1 MPAMHLDEE
10 QVWRVL
16 HGELAAAVEL
26 SIREHLAG
34 CADCRER
41 LETARREEHDVYA
54 LLRQVDHPVP
64 SANPTVMVAG
74 VRGRGAGRRRLAAGI
89 VLAVGFAGVAYA
101 APGSPVP
108 MWVAEMLER
117 LSAPRH
123 PAQVERP
130 SPPSSSATAGIA
142 VAPGR
147 ALVIVFTSRQPV
159 GEAVVSLTDSS
170 QLTVHAPIAAATFT
184 SEPDR
189 LVIHNQG
196 SSANF
201 DIAVPTSAPRVE
213 IRVGEEPRFLKEGP
227 RITTRPPM
235 TGTNSR
241 YVVPLTDSKP

>member
-1 MPAMHLDEE
+1 MHLDEE

-16 HGELAAAVEL
+16 HGELAAAVEP

-41 LETARREEHDVYA
+41 LETARREEHDVHA
-54 LLRQVDHPVP
+54 LLRPVDHPVP
-64 SANPTVMVAG
+64 SVNPTVMMAG

-101 APGSPVP
+101 APGSPVR
-108 MWVAEMLER
+108 MWVAAVLARM
-117 LSAPRH
+117 SAPRH
-123 PAQVERP
+123 PSVVASP
-130 SPPSSSATAGIA
+130 SPSSGPAMAGIA
-142 VAPGR
+142 VAPRR

-170 QLTVHAPIAAATFT
+170 QVTVHAPIAAATFT

-201 DIAVPTSAPRVE
+201 GIAIPNAAPRVE

-227 RITTRPPM
+227 HITTRPAM
-235 TGTNSR
+235 TGPTAR

>member
-1 MPAMHLDEE
+1 MHLDEE
-10 QVWRVL
+10 QVWRAL
-16 HGELAAAVEL
+16 HSELAASVEPY
-26 SIREHLAG
+26 IRDHVDG
-34 CADCRER
+34 CADCRAR

-54 LLRQVDHPVP
+54 LLREVDHPVP
-64 SANPTVMVAG
+64 SVHPGIMVAG
-74 VRGRGAGRRRLAAGI
+74 AGAPRAGWRWAAGI
-89 VLAVGFAGVAYA
+89 LLALGFAGVAYA
-101 APGSPVP
+101 APGSPVRT
-108 MWVAEMLER
+108 WVAAVLARMSTPGHPPLVASP
-117 LSAPRH
+117 SAP
-123 PAQVERP
+123 
-130 SPPSSSATAGIA
+130 SNSAMAGIA

-170 QLTVHAPIAAATFT
+170 QVTVHAPIAAATFT

-201 DIAVPTSAPRVE
+201 EIAIPATAPRVE
-213 IRVGEEPRFLKEGP
+213 IRVGEESRFLKEGP

-235 TGTNSR
+235 TVPTGR